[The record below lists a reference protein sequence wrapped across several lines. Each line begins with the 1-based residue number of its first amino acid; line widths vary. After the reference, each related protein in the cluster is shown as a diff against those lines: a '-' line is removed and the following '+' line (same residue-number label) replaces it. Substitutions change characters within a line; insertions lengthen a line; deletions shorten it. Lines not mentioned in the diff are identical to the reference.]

1 MDLVTW
7 AIVIAGIFVLVI
19 FNYFLNLAPGSDPE
33 DFALGPPQ
41 LNITCDCY
49 LNTLFLGG
57 ILVVAFSA
65 ASSIFSS
72 RLELYFV
79 GGLAFTVVTIAGIM
93 GRRKRHSEW
102 REDEQVI
109 RRAISKSNIM
119 TGSQRPV
126 DIVFDDEDDEDFDFE
141 NY

>member
-1 MDLVTW
+1 MTW

-49 LNTLFLGG
+49 LNTLFLGA

-65 ASSIFSS
+65 GSSIFSS

-79 GGLAFTVVTIAGIM
+79 GGLAFAVVTIAGII
-93 GRRKRHSEW
+93 GRRKRHNEW

-109 RRAISKSNIM
+109 RRAVYTPGQMTSKRS
-119 TGSQRPV
+119 PV
-126 DIVFDDEDDEDFDFE
+126 EIVFDEEDDEDFDFE

>member
-1 MDLVTW
+1 
-7 AIVIAGIFVLVI
+7 IFVLVI

-41 LNITCDCY
+41 LNVTCDCY

-57 ILVVAFSA
+57 ILVVALSA
-65 ASSIFSS
+65 GSSIFSS
-72 RLELYFV
+72 RLELYFI
-79 GGLAFTVVTIAGIM
+79 GGLAFATVTIAGIL

-102 REDEQVI
+102 REDEKVI

-119 TGSQRPV
+119 TGSQRSV
-126 DIVFDDEDDEDFDFE
+126 DIVFDEEDDEDFDFE

>member
-1 MDLVTW
+1 MTW

-49 LNTLFLGG
+49 LNTLFLGA

-65 ASSIFSS
+65 GSSIFSS

-79 GGLAFTVVTIAGIM
+79 GGLAFIVVTIAGIM
-93 GRRKRHSEW
+93 GRRKRHNEW

-109 RRAISKSNIM
+109 RRAISTSNIM

-126 DIVFDDEDDEDFDFE
+126 DIVFDEEDDEDFDFE